1 MNAKKIAWV
10 MMFLTVGV
18 ALAQSGASQQTE
30 MPRFDLEPYQ
40 FGFLRRGPNWTAES
54 TPETKKI
61 QEGHMANINRMA
73 KLGKLVAAGPMAV
86 DGDLRGIFIFRDT
99 TLEEARALAAED
111 PAIKAGRLVLDI
123 KPWLAPKGIG
133 GWAAEEAK
141 RNPDMKYTM
150 TTYYLA
156 LLSKGQKWMAV
167 NSPESQKL
175 LGEHLWNVRRML
187 DAKTFVAAGPIGGGG
202 ELQGI
207 FVIAAKSLE
216 EAQGIA
222 AADPAVRAGH
232 LAVEVHPW
240 WVAKE
245 VWR

>member
-1 MNAKKIAWV
+1 MNAKKIVWV
-10 MMFLTVGV
+10 VMFLMAGT
-18 ALAQSGASQQTE
+18 ALAQNAAPSQTE
-30 MPRFDLEPYQ
+30 LPRFDLEPYQ
-40 FGFLRRGPNWTAES
+40 FGFLRRGPNWTPES

-86 DGDLRGIFIFRDT
+86 DGDLRGIFIFRGT
-99 TLEEARALAAED
+99 TPEEARALAAED
-111 PAIKAGRLVLDI
+111 PAIKTGRLVLDL
-123 KPWLAPKGIG
+123 KPWMAPKGIG

-150 TTYYLA
+150 ATYYLA
-156 LLSKGQKWMAV
+156 LLGKGPKFTADR
-167 NSPESQKL
+167 SPESQRL

-187 DAKTFVAAGPIGGGG
+187 DAKTFVAAGPFGGGG
-202 ELQGI
+202 ELQGV